1 MIYHNPE
8 TKEQLETL
16 GIPVLVEHSSYE
28 THPLGRLEWIRLYG
42 LLCGRQ
48 EEADAYFDAQV
59 AQLDDIL
66 AGEPTGKTVAFFYIS
81 TGGYAVVRKPGDYV
95 SKMIE
100 MAGGTYALSDLV
112 PEEENA
118 LSTMNMEMEA
128 FYAAAHDAD
137 ILIYNAA
144 IDGELETVD
153 QLLEKSSLLANF
165 KAVQAGNVW
174 CTGKNMFQQTTC
186 VSDMIVDLNAV
197 LTGSGAELTY
207 LHRLTDGE
215 ETP

>member
-1 MIYHNPE
+1 
-8 TKEQLETL
+8 
-16 GIPVLVEHSSYE
+16 
-28 THPLGRLEWIRLYG
+28 
-42 LLCGRQ
+42 
-48 EEADAYFDAQV
+48 
-59 AQLDDIL
+59 
-66 AGEPTGKTVAFFYIS
+66 
-81 TGGYAVVRKPGDYV
+81 
-95 SKMIE
+95 MIE

-197 LTGSGAELTY
+197 LTGSGAELIY